1 MDALPLLLHADPTAW
16 LFEPQNPSV
25 RFFALRD
32 LLGRPAHDPELL
44 AARAEIMQRGP
55 VPAILARQTPAGF
68 WGKAEDFYI
77 RSKYRGT
84 VWTFQVLAELGADG
98 SDPRIQRACEFVL
111 SASQERASRGFSY
124 QSDPLG
130 SGGGDSDST
139 LPCLTGNMLFA
150 LIRFGYLCDP
160 RVQAGIEWILR
171 YQRFD
176 DGDCPAPRGWP
187 YDRRRNCWGK
197 HTCHIGV
204 VKALKAL
211 AEIPPDQRTDEVSGL
226 IQMLVEYLL
235 KHRLHMS
242 SHHPDQVAMP
252 EWLEFGFPRFWS
264 SDDLEVLLLLTRL
277 GYRDPRMQL
286 AVDGLLSK
294 QDGQGRWTMEFSY
307 NDRMLVSIERKS
319 QPSKWVTLWALFV
332 LRRYFS

>member
-1 MDALPLLLHADPTAW
+1 MDTLPSYLHADPTAW
-16 LFEPQNPSV
+16 LLEPENPSV

-32 LLGRPAHDPELL
+32 LLGRPTHDPELL
-44 AARAEIMQRGP
+44 AARAEIMLRGP
-55 VPAILARQTPAGF
+55 VSAILTRQEPAGF
-68 WGKAEDFYI
+68 WGKAEDFYV

-84 VWTFQVLAELGADG
+84 VWTFQVLAELWADG
-98 SDPRIQRACEFVL
+98 ADPRIQRACEFVL
-111 SASQERASRGFSY
+111 SASQELASRGFSY
-124 QSDPLG
+124 QTSPSG
-130 SGGGDSDST
+130 SGGDPDGT

-187 YDRRRNCWGK
+187 YDRRRSCWGK

-226 IQMLVEYLL
+226 IQMLAEYLL

-242 SHHPDQVAMP
+242 SHHPDLVSMP

-264 SDDLEVLLLLTRL
+264 SDDLEILLLLTRL

-286 AVDGLLSK
+286 AVDCLLSK
-294 QDGQGRWTMEFSY
+294 QDELGRWTMETSY
-307 NDRMLVSIERKS
+307 NDRMLVPIERKS
-319 QPSKWVTLWALFV
+319 HPSKWITLWALCI
-332 LRRYFS
+332 LQRYYA